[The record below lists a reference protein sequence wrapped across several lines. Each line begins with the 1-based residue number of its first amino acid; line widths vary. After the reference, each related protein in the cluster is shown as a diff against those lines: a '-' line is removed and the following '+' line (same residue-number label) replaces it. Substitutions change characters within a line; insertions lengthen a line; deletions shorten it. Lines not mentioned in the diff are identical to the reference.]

1 MRLAVRSIGSLL
13 VALCLEATVSTVEV
27 LAQPIN
33 PAADGTGTVVTP
45 NGNQVNITGGS
56 FSKDGANLFHS
67 FTQFGLDQNEIANF
81 LSNPSIQNILGRVTG
96 GDASIINGLIQVTGG
111 NSNLFLMNPAGIMFG
126 PNARLNVPA
135 DFTATTAT
143 GIGFGGNWFSAAG
156 ANNYAAL
163 VATPSAFAFSVNQ
176 PGAIVNAGQLAV
188 GQGQNLNLLGGTV
201 VNTGTLQA
209 AGGQITI
216 AAVPGGNTLRLSQP
230 GHLLSLEIQPI
241 ATAQGQPQNWTL
253 PIASLPQMLTGG
265 SGGNATG
272 LTVNSNSQLVLTGS
286 GITIPAETGTAI
298 ASGTVDVSGQTGGR
312 VQVLGDKVG
321 VFGANINASGINGGG
336 TVLIGGDYQGKGKV
350 PNADRTSVSSDSVIT
365 ADSLLNGNGGRVIVW
380 ADKLTGFFGNIS
392 ARGGSNSG
400 NGGFVEVSG
409 KENLIFKGTV
419 DTSAP
424 NGNFGMLLLD
434 PTNIVIQNGLGDG
447 DDIDDDPL
455 STNSQ
460 VSAAD
465 TLPTLLYESE
475 LESLSGNT
483 SITLQATNNI
493 TINPLSDGTL
503 RFQPG
508 SGSITFTAGGAF
520 SMSPG
525 DTIQTLGRDLEI
537 SATGNI
543 TTGSLDSQPISSGKG
558 GNISLISTA
567 GAIDTSSGRL
577 VSRSFPG
584 SGGEIVLS
592 APISITTAGIDPTG
606 SVNSGNISLTSNEIN
621 FTGPA
626 NSVLGTGNLLLQPFT
641 SGLNIDIA
649 GDEGTSA
656 LDLTA
661 TDLAALGN
669 GFKDIP
675 IQTNGSGIITFVN
688 PITFNNPVTIDAPSG
703 EIIVNGAIT
712 GTGNASITLNGST
725 TTLNAGITTAGK
737 PITIGNSV
745 VLRRNID
752 LDTTSLGTAAGADIK
767 LTGTTNGTTASSQDL
782 TLTAGSGNIT
792 LDDAVG
798 SITRLGNLTIAS
810 ANDVTTKG
818 ITAASLTQTAGTGT
832 TIFNGALSTNTAGG
846 IDLKGNNFALNGT
859 VRTTNGGAVTIT
871 NNGNLT
877 LGADLNLDGAF
888 NQDGLGAVSLA
899 GNITTPNENVSFSG
913 PLSLNGDVAFNVGT
927 ATIRF
932 GRLSVGN
939 NPLNLMAGEIDF
951 IGGPNSVTGTSTLK
965 LQPATPGQN
974 IAIAGSGDSGT
985 GTLDLTA
992 DDIAAL
998 KDGFSSITIGRE
1010 DGSGAIA
1017 VLNDVTF
1024 NDPVT
1029 IQATAGLGSITSTGA
1044 TITGLNNASINL
1056 AANQNITAGN
1066 ITSNSG
1072 ITLTSETGAV
1082 ISGNLSS
1089 SGATASEDINLTANQ
1104 NITTGNITSNSGIT
1118 LTSETGA
1125 ITSGNLSSSGATAG
1139 EGINLAANQNITA
1152 GDITSNSGIT
1162 LTSEIG
1168 AITSGNLSSS
1178 GATAS
1183 EGINLTAN
1191 RNITTGNI
1199 TANSGITLTSETGAV
1214 TSGNLNSSGATASED
1229 INLTANQNITTGNI
1243 TSNPGITLTSETG
1256 AVTSGNLNSSGAT
1269 GGRDITIK
1277 ARDRITTGVIDSSSS
1292 SGNGGNV
1299 LLDPENDIQVTSINS
1314 QGGTSGTGGKVD
1326 ITTNRFFRATGS
1338 FTDRNGTN
1346 ASISSAGGAGGGSIT
1361 IRHGGNGVIPFVVGD
1376 ATTNGTAGA
1385 ITTRTDNTISAPQSF
1400 PGTYIQDNIAI
1411 LTQDQPSSSS
1421 RPTGLL
1427 PQKEALLLS
1436 PPQKTDLNSVY
1447 IDTFVGVWEEVFTRE
1462 FEGYLGLNGTP
1473 LKTLTD
1479 IRNTVSKIEE
1489 ATGVKPAV
1497 IYAVFVPPTLG
1508 ADAVGIAEL
1517 SSRSAQGPTIRPGK
1531 RLPQDTD
1538 ELELVMVTAKGE
1550 PIRKRVGATRSQV
1563 LKVAKEFRSEVSKIT
1578 SRGSYLA
1585 PAQQMYQWLVAPLSE
1600 DLKAQG
1606 IQNLAFIMDVGLRSV
1621 PLAALHDGQGFLVE
1635 KYSVGLMPSLSLT
1648 DTRYVD
1654 VRNTSVLAVGAS
1666 KFPDQSSLPA
1676 VPVELSMITQGLWS
1690 GKSLLNEALTLD
1702 NLKSQRRQRP
1712 FGIVHLATHAIF
1724 KPGEPGNSYI
1734 QLWDTQ
1740 LRLDDLRQLGWNNPP
1755 VELLVLSACKTAQG
1769 NEEVE
1774 LGFAGLSVQAGVKS
1788 ALASLWY
1795 VSDEGT
1801 LGLMTDFYQQLK
1813 KAPIKAEALRRAQV
1827 AMLKG
1832 QVKLE
1837 GGQLYTPS
1845 KNVQLPPELARLG
1858 NQTLSHPKFWSA
1870 FTIIGNPW

>member
-67 FTQFGLDQNEIANF
+67 FSQFGLDQNEIANF

-939 NPLNLMAGEIDF
+939 NQLNLMAGEIDF

-1056 AANQNITAGN
+1056 AANQNITAGD

-1082 ISGNLSS
+1082 ISGNL
-1089 SGATASEDINLTANQ
+1089 N
-1104 NITTGNITSNSGIT
+1104 
-1118 LTSETGA
+1118 
-1125 ITSGNLSSSGATAG
+1125 
-1139 EGINLAANQNITA
+1139 
-1152 GDITSNSGIT
+1152 
-1162 LTSEIG
+1162 
-1168 AITSGNLSSS
+1168 SS

-1183 EGINLTAN
+1183 EGINLAAN
-1191 RNITTGNI
+1191 RNIITGNI
-1199 TANSGITLTSETGAV
+1199 TANSGITLTSETGAI

-1421 RPTGLL
+1421 SPTGLL

-1531 RLPQDTD
+1531 RLPQDSD

-1563 LKVAKEFRSEVSKIT
+1563 LKVAKEFRTEVSKIT

-1585 PAQQMYQWLVAPLSE
+1585 PAEQMYQWLVAPLSA

-1740 LRLDDLRQLGWNNPP
+1740 LRLDELRQLGWNNPP

>member
-859 VRTTNGGAVTIT
+859 VRTTNGGPVTIT

-927 ATIRF
+927 ATLKF
-932 GRLSVGN
+932 GRLSMGN

-951 IGGPNSVTGTSTLK
+951 TGGPNSVTGTSTLK

-1056 AANQNITAGN
+1056 AANQNITAGD

-1104 NITTGNITSNSGIT
+1104 NITTGNITANSGIT

-1125 ITSGNLSSSGATAG
+1125 ITSGNLSSSGATAS
-1139 EGINLAANQNITA
+1139 EDINLAAN
-1152 GDITSNSGIT
+1152 
-1162 LTSEIG
+1162 
-1168 AITSGNLSSS
+1168 
-1178 GATAS
+1178 
-1183 EGINLTAN
+1183 
-1191 RNITTGNI
+1191 RNIITGNI
-1199 TANSGITLTSETGAV
+1199 TANSGITLTSETGAI
-1214 TSGNLNSSGATASED
+1214 TSGNLNSSGATASEG

-1256 AVTSGNLNSSGAT
+1256 ALTSGNLNSSGAT
-1269 GGRDITIK
+1269 DGGDITIK

-1531 RLPQDTD
+1531 RLPQDSD

-1740 LRLDDLRQLGWNNPP
+1740 LRLDELRQLGWNNPP

>member
-13 VALCLEATVSTVEV
+13 VALCLEATVSTVQV

-45 NGNQVNITGGS
+45 KGNQVNITGGS
-56 FSKDGANLFHS
+56 LSKDGANLFHS
-67 FTQFGLDQNEIANF
+67 FSQFGLDQNQIANF

-163 VATPSAFAFSVNQ
+163 VGTPSAFAFSVNQ

-188 GQGQNLNLLGGTV
+188 GQGRNLNLLGGTV

-209 AGGQITI
+209 PGGQITI

-241 ATAQGQPQNWTL
+241 VTAQGQPQNWTL

-298 ASGTVDVSGQTGGR
+298 ASGTVDASGQTGGR

-365 ADSLLNGNGGRVIVW
+365 VDSLLNGNGGRVIIW
-380 ADKLTGFFGNIS
+380 ADKLTQFYGNIS

-434 PTNIVIQNGLGDG
+434 PTDIEIKDGLGDG

-592 APISITTAGIDPTG
+592 ARISITTAGIDPTG
-606 SVNSGNISLTSNEIN
+606 SVNSGNMTLTSNEIN

-626 NSVLGTGNLLLQPFT
+626 NSVLGTGNLRLQPFT

-675 IQTNGSGIITFVN
+675 IQTNGGGVITFVN

-712 GTGNASITLNGST
+712 GLDNASITLNGST
-725 TTLNAGITTAGK
+725 TTLNAGITTKGK

-745 VLRRNID
+745 VLGRNID
-752 LDTTSLGTAAGADIK
+752 LDTTSLGSPGADIK
-767 LTGTTNGTTASSQDL
+767 LTGTTNGTMASSQNL

-818 ITAASLTQTAGTGT
+818 ITAASLTQIAGTGT
-832 TIFNGALSTNTAGG
+832 TSFNGALSTNTPTG

-859 VRTTNGGAVTIT
+859 VRTTNGGPVTIT

-927 ATIRF
+927 ATLKF
-932 GRLSVGN
+932 GRLSMGN
-939 NPLNLMAGEIDF
+939 NPLNLIAGEIDF
-951 IGGPNSVTGTSTLK
+951 TGGPNSVTGTSTLK

-1056 AANQNITAGN
+1056 AANQNITAGDITSNSGITLSSETGAITSGNLNSSGATAGEGINLAANQNITTGNITANSGITLSSEAGAITSGNLNSSGATASEGINLAANQNITTGN

-1072 ITLTSETGAV
+1072 ITLSSETGA
-1082 ISGNLSS
+1082 ITSGNLSS
-1089 SGATASEDINLTANQ
+1089 SGATASEGINLRANR

-1125 ITSGNLSSSGATAG
+1125 ITSGNLSSSGATT
-1139 EGINLAANQNITA
+1139 N
-1152 GDITSNSGIT
+1152 
-1162 LTSEIG
+1162 
-1168 AITSGNLSSS
+1168 
-1178 GATAS
+1178 
-1183 EGINLTAN
+1183 
-1191 RNITTGNI
+1191 
-1199 TANSGITLTSETGAV
+1199 
-1214 TSGNLNSSGATASED
+1214 ED
-1229 INLTANQNITTGNI
+1229 INLRANQNITTGNI

-1256 AVTSGNLNSSGAT
+1256 AVISGNLNSSGAT
-1269 GGRDITIK
+1269 GGGDITIK
-1277 ARDRITTGVIDSSSS
+1277 ARDRITTEVINSSSS

-1314 QGGTSGTGGKVD
+1314 QGGTSGTGGEVD

-1346 ASISSAGGAGGGSIT
+1346 ASISSAGGAGGGSII
-1361 IRHGGNGVIPFVVGD
+1361 IRHGGNGITPFVVGD

-1385 ITTRTDNTISAPQSF
+1385 ITTRTDNTISPTQSF

-1421 RPTGLL
+1421 SPTGLL

-1436 PPQKTDLNSVY
+1436 PPQKADLDSVY
-1447 IDTFVGVWEEVFTRE
+1447 IDTFIGVWEEVFTRE

-1517 SSRSAQGPTIRPGK
+1517 SSRSAQGSTIRPGK

-1585 PAQQMYQWLVAPLSE
+1585 PAQQMYQWLVAPLSA

-1621 PLAALHDGQGFLVE
+1621 PLAALHDGQEFLVE

-1666 KFPDQSSLPA
+1666 KFTDQSSLPA

-1712 FGIVHLATHAIF
+1712 FGIVHLATHATF

-1740 LRLDDLRQLGWNNPP
+1740 LRLDELRQLGWNNPP

-1788 ALASLWY
+1788 AVASLWY

>member
-67 FTQFGLDQNEIANF
+67 FSQFGLDQNEIANF

-939 NPLNLMAGEIDF
+939 NQLNLMAGEIDF

-1056 AANQNITAGN
+1056 AANQNITAGD

-1125 ITSGNLSSSGATAG
+1125 VISGNL
-1139 EGINLAANQNITA
+1139 N
-1152 GDITSNSGIT
+1152 
-1162 LTSEIG
+1162 
-1168 AITSGNLSSS
+1168 SS

-1183 EGINLTAN
+1183 EGINLAAN
-1191 RNITTGNI
+1191 QNITTGNI
-1199 TANSGITLTSETGAV
+1199 TANSGITLTSETGAI

-1269 GGRDITIK
+1269 DGRDITIK

-1421 RPTGLL
+1421 SPTGLL

-1531 RLPQDTD
+1531 RLPQDSD

-1563 LKVAKEFRSEVSKIT
+1563 LKVAKEFRTEVSKIT

-1585 PAQQMYQWLVAPLSE
+1585 PAEQMYQWLVAPLSA

-1740 LRLDDLRQLGWNNPP
+1740 LRLDELRQLGWNNPP